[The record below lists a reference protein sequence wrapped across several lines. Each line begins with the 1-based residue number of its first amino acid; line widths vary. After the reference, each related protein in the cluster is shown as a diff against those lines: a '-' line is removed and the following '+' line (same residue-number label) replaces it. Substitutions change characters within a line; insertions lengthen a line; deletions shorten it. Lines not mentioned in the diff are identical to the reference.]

1 MIARFK
7 NEPRTIMPQSDDQP
21 SQIIRTKNKMIQQER
36 SCSGLMKLLVH
47 FGFLFLLQ
55 CSLPGTTEARVHAY
69 IDANGILHC
78 APVHGGE
85 RRTLGGISGKSTKS
99 TILSKTDSIS
109 RSLNELIRTA
119 GTEHGVD
126 PFLIKAVIKAES
138 NFDRKA
144 VSAKGAQGL
153 MQLMPGT
160 ARDLQVAD
168 PFDPQENIVGGAKYL
183 RYLLDCYDGDI
194 ELSLAAYNAGPGNVK
209 NKIPKIRET
218 KLYVSKVLEN
228 YQSYQRNR

>member
-1 MIARFK
+1 
-7 NEPRTIMPQSDDQP
+7 
-21 SQIIRTKNKMIQQER
+21 
-36 SCSGLMKLLVH
+36 MKLLVH
-47 FGFLFLLQ
+47 FGFLLLFQ
-55 CSLPGTTEARVHAY
+55 FALPGTTAARVHAY
-69 IDANGILHC
+69 IDASGMLHC

-85 RRTLGGISGKSTKS
+85 RHTLGGISGKSTKS

-109 RSLNELIRTA
+109 RSLNEVIQTA

-160 ARDLQVAD
+160 ARDFQVDD

-218 KLYVSKVLEN
+218 KLYVSKVLEH

>member
-1 MIARFK
+1 MIARSNNDPSK
-7 NEPRTIMPQSDDQP
+7 IIQQSDYPPTNNPDT
-21 SQIIRTKNKMIQQER
+21 TKDMAQQEW
-36 SCSGLMKLLVH
+36 SSSGLMKLFVH
-47 FGFLFLLQ
+47 FGLLLLLQ
-55 CSLPGTTEARVHAY
+55 FSLPGTTEARVYAY
-69 IDANGILHC
+69 IDAKGVLHC
-78 APVHGGE
+78 APVNGGE
-85 RRTLGGISGKSTKS
+85 RRKLGGNSGKSTKS
-99 TILSKTDSIS
+99 TVLSKTDSIS
-109 RSLNELIRTA
+109 RSLNELIQTA

-138 NFDRKA
+138 NFDYKA

-168 PFDPQENIVGGAKYL
+168 PFDPQENIVGGVKYL
-183 RYLLDCYDGDI
+183 RYLLDCYDGDV

-209 NKIPKIRET
+209 NKIPQISET

-228 YQSYQRNR
+228 YQSYRRKR